1 VEPRITVAQ
10 NRRLRLVL
18 ETQQGIHVEQARGVL
33 RPMKINFLSA
43 RMRLLRLVSPFIAIV
58 LLQAFL
64 AGMSLSI
71 LSSVR
76 AYVGGESL
84 WSKAQKDAIH
94 YLSLYGE
101 TGDDHYFEQYE
112 KSIAGPLGDRS
123 ARIALEKKKPDLEA
137 ARAGFLRGGNHP
149 DDVDGLIWLY
159 RYFRGLPPFKK
170 AITHWINTDPML
182 DDLME
187 LAKQIQNE
195 QNGTVV
201 SPQQLSSLRERI
213 DHFNARFA
221 PEAMSF
227 AKSLGN
233 GSRQVKLVLTIANLF
248 TAGLLV
254 SLLLVMTRRF
264 VAQRRRFV
272 HALRNEKERAQITL
286 AAIGD
291 GVISTD
297 AHGNVDYMNPAA
309 ERLVASR
316 ALAAKGLP
324 IDSLFRI
331 LDEETGQH
339 REHQFN
345 RILEGH
351 NLPANTRPQLLQR
364 PDSTSVAISMT
375 GTPLYKDGAVAGAVL
390 VLHDMTSEKKFIAR
404 LSWQASHDSLTKL
417 ANRREFEHRLE
428 KALQPQDLSQ
438 SSQHALMFLDLDQ
451 FKIINDTCGHAAG
464 DKLLCEVADAL
475 QLHLR
480 VDDLLARLGGDEF
493 AVLLENG
500 DLERA
505 AIIAER
511 LRQAVQDLNFVWNG
525 RSFMVT
531 ASIGLVQIHGRAT
544 KDETLRT
551 ADLAC
556 YLAKEKGRNRIQI
569 HNPSDTELLHR
580 FGEMAWVQRIH
591 DALEEERFCL
601 FAQNIAALHDG
612 GDGAH
617 IELLLRLR
625 DRDGNLVP
633 PGDFIPAAER
643 YGLMPLIDR
652 WVVHH
657 AFETIANRIERGVSS
672 GIATCAINLSGATFS
687 DEGFV
692 DYVREQLTLFSIPPS
707 MICFEITETSAIA
720 NLDNA
725 NRFIGV
731 LQQLGC
737 RFSLDD
743 FGSGMSSFGYL
754 KHLPVNYLK
763 IDGSFVKDML
773 DDPIDRAMVEMICR
787 IGKVMGKQTIAEFVE
802 NDATI
807 AALREIGV
815 DYAQGYGV
823 GRPEPFEKLGAPT
836 TLRSLRVA

>member
-1 VEPRITVAQ
+1 MTDTAQEP
-10 NRRLRLVL
+10 RRLRWNGNGR
-18 ETQQGIHVEQARGVL
+18 QGIQVKRQAGGVR
-33 RPMKINFLSA
+33 RPMKFSFISA
-43 RMRLLRLVSPFIAIV
+43 KMRLLRLVSPFIAIV

-76 AYVGGESL
+76 AYVGSESL
-84 WSKAQKDAIH
+84 WSKGQKEAVH
-94 YLSLYGE
+94 HLYLYGE
-101 TGDDHYFEQYE
+101 TGDDQHFEQYE
-112 KSIAGPLGDRS
+112 KAIAGPLGDRT
-123 ARIALEKKKPDLEA
+123 ARLALERSPPDLAA
-137 ARAGFLRGGNHP
+137 ARAGFRQGGIHP
-149 DDVDGLIWLY
+149 DDIDGMIWLY
-159 RYFRGLPPFKK
+159 RYFRELPPFKK
-170 AITHWINTDPML
+170 AIAHWVNTDPML
-182 DDLME
+182 DELTT
-187 LAKQIQNE
+187 LAKQIQTE
-195 QNGTVV
+195 QNGTPI
-201 SPQQLSSLRERI
+201 SSSQLSSLRERI
-213 DHFNARFA
+213 DQFNARFA
-221 PEAMSF
+221 PEATGF
-227 AKSLGN
+227 AENLGN
-233 GSRQVKLVLTIANLF
+233 GSRQVKLVLTIANLL
-248 TAGLLV
+248 AAALLVGLL
-254 SLLLVMTRRF
+254 LTMTRYF
-264 VAQRRRFV
+264 LAQRRRFI
-272 HALRNEKERAQITL
+272 HALRSEKERAQITL

-291 GVISTD
+291 AVISTD
-297 AHGNVDYMNPAA
+297 AKGNVEYMNPAA
-309 ERLVASR
+309 ERLVACR
-316 ALAAKGLP
+316 ALAARGLP
-324 IDSLFRI
+324 VASLFRI
-331 LDEETGQH
+331 LDEETGQP
-339 REHQFN
+339 RESQIEQ
-345 RILEGH
+345 ILEGGDLTH
-351 NLPANTRPQLLQR
+351 TTRPQLLQR
-364 PDSTSVAISMT
+364 PDSTSVAISMI
-375 GTPLYKDGAVAGAVL
+375 GTPLYKEGAVAGAVL
-390 VLHDMTSEKKFIAR
+390 VLHDMTSEKKYIAR
-404 LSWQASHDSLTKL
+404 LSWQASHDSLTRL

-428 KALQPQDLSQ
+428 KALQQDSDRQ
-438 SSQHALMFLDLDQ
+438 SPHALMFLDLDQ

-464 DKLLCEVADAL
+464 DKLLCEVATAL

-493 AVLLENG
+493 AILLENG

-505 AIIAER
+505 AIVAER

-525 RSFMVT
+525 RSFTIT
-531 ASIGLVQIHGRAT
+531 ASIGLVQMRGRAT

-591 DALEEERFCL
+591 DALDEERFCL
-601 FAQNIAALHDG
+601 YAQNIAALHDTAHA
-612 GDGAH
+612 GAH

-643 YGLMPLIDR
+643 YGMMPLIDR

-657 AFETIANRIERGVSS
+657 AFETISTRLGASES
-672 GIATCAINLSGATFS
+672 IATCAINLSGATFS

-692 DYVREQLTLFSIPPS
+692 DYVRGQLELFDIPPA

-763 IDGSFVKDML
+763 IDGGFVKDML

-802 NDATI
+802 NDAVLQ
-807 AALREIGV
+807 ALREIGV

-823 GRPEPFEKLGAPT
+823 GRPEPFDMLSTAAANKPN
-836 TLRSLRVA
+836 LRVA

>member
-1 VEPRITVAQ
+1 
-10 NRRLRLVL
+10 
-18 ETQQGIHVEQARGVL
+18 
-33 RPMKINFLSA
+33 MKFNSVSA
-43 RMRLLRLVSPFIAIV
+43 KMRLLRLVSPFIAIV

-64 AGMSLSI
+64 AGMSLSV

-84 WSKAQKDAIH
+84 WSKGQKDAVQH
-94 YLSLYGE
+94 LYLYGE
-101 TGDDHYFEQYE
+101 TGDDRHFEQYE
-112 KSIAGPLGDRS
+112 KAIAGPLGDRT
-123 ARIALEKKKPDLEA
+123 ARLALEQKPPDLA
-137 ARAGFLRGGNHP
+137 TARDGFLQGGIHP
-149 DDVDGLIWLY
+149 DDIDGVIWLY
-159 RYFRGLPPFKK
+159 RYFRELPPFKK
-170 AITHWINTDPML
+170 AITHWINTDAIL
-182 DDLME
+182 DELTN
-187 LAKQIQNE
+187 LAKQIQTE
-195 QNGTVV
+195 QNGTPV
-201 SPQQLSSLRERI
+201 SSSQLSSLRERI
-213 DHFNARFA
+213 DQFNARIA
-221 PEAMSF
+221 PEATGYVE
-227 AKSLGN
+227 SLGN
-233 GSRQVKLVLTIANLF
+233 GSRQVKLVLTIANLLV
-248 TAGLLV
+248 AALLVGLL
-254 SLLLVMTRRF
+254 LTMARYFL
-264 VAQRRRFV
+264 AQRRRFI
-272 HALRNEKERAQITL
+272 HALRTEKERAQITL

-291 GVISTD
+291 AVISTD
-297 AHGNVDYMNPAA
+297 AKGNVEYMNPAA
-309 ERLVASR
+309 ERLVACR
-316 ALAAKGLP
+316 ALAARGLP
-324 IDSLFRI
+324 VASLFKI
-331 LDEETGQH
+331 LDEETGQL
-339 REHQFN
+339 RESQIEQ
-345 RILEGH
+345 ILKGGDLTH
-351 NLPANTRPQLLQR
+351 PARPQLLQR
-364 PDSTSVAISMT
+364 PDSTSIAISMI
-375 GTPLYKDGAVAGAVL
+375 GTPLYKEGAVAGAVL
-390 VLHDMTSEKKFIAR
+390 VLHDMTSEKKYIAR

-428 KALQPQDLSQ
+428 KALQEDCDRQ
-438 SSQHALMFLDLDQ
+438 SPHALMFLDLDQ

-464 DKLLCEVADAL
+464 DKLLCEVASAL

-493 AVLLENG
+493 AILLENG

-505 AIIAER
+505 AIVAER

-525 RSFMVT
+525 RSFTIT
-531 ASIGLVQIHGRAT
+531 ASIGLVQMRGRAT
-544 KDETLRT
+544 NDETLRT

-591 DALEEERFCL
+591 DALDEERFCL
-601 FAQNIAALHDG
+601 YAQNIAALHDTG
-612 GDGAH
+612 YAGAH

-625 DRDGNLVP
+625 DQDGNLIP

-657 AFETIANRIERGVSS
+657 AFEIISTRLAASEIIAI
-672 GIATCAINLSGATFS
+672 CAINLSGATFS

-692 DYVREQLTLFSIPPS
+692 DYVREQLELFNIPPA

-731 LQQLGC
+731 LQKLGC

-763 IDGSFVKDML
+763 IDGGFVKDML

-802 NDATI
+802 NDAI
-807 AALREIGV
+807 LQALREIGV

-823 GRPEPFEKLGAPT
+823 GRPEPFDMVATVKPN
-836 TLRSLRVA
+836 LRVA

>member
-1 VEPRITVAQ
+1 
-10 NRRLRLVL
+10 
-18 ETQQGIHVEQARGVL
+18 
-33 RPMKINFLSA
+33 
-43 RMRLLRLVSPFIAIV
+43 MRLLRLVSPFVAIV

-64 AGMSLSI
+64 AGTSLSI

-84 WSKAQKDAIH
+84 WSKGQKDAIH
-94 YLSLYGE
+94 YLLLYGE
-101 TGDDHYFEQYE
+101 TGDHRYFEQYE
-112 KSIAGPLGDRS
+112 KAIAVPLGDRA
-123 ARIALEKKKPDLEA
+123 ARIALEKRTPDLEA
-137 ARAGFLRGGNHP
+137 ARAGFLQGGNHAE
-149 DDVDGLIWLY
+149 DIDGMIWLF
-159 RYFRGLPPFKK
+159 RYFRAFPPFEL
-170 AITHWINTDPML
+170 AITYWVNTDTML
-182 DDLME
+182 DQLMA
-187 LAKQIQNE
+187 LAKQIQSE
-195 QNGTVV
+195 QNGTVA
-201 SPQQLSSLRERI
+201 SPEQQSSLRERI
-213 DHFNARFA
+213 DQFNARFA
-221 PEAMSF
+221 PQAMSF

-233 GSRQVKLVLTIANLF
+233 GSRQVKLILTIANLF
-248 TAGLLV
+248 TAMLLV
-254 SLLLVMTRRF
+254 VLLLAMTRRF
-264 VAQRRRFV
+264 LAQRRRFM

-297 AHGNVDYMNPAA
+297 AQGNVDYMNLAA
-309 ERLVASR
+309 EELVARS
-316 ALAAKGLP
+316 LTISKGLP
-324 IDSLFRI
+324 IDALFRI
-331 LDEETGQH
+331 LDEETGQQ
-339 REHQFN
+339 RESQFGQ
-345 RILEGH
+345 ILEGRD
-351 NLPANTRPQLLQR
+351 LPATTRPQLLQR
-364 PDSTSVAISMT
+364 PDSTTVAISMT
-375 GTPLYKDGAVAGAVL
+375 GTPLYKEGEVAGAVL
-390 VLHDMTSEKKFIAR
+390 VLHDMTSEKKYIAR

-428 KALQPQDLSQ
+428 KALQGQDFSGEGP
-438 SSQHALMFLDLDQ
+438 HALMFLDLDQ

-464 DKLLCEVADAL
+464 DKLLCEVAETL

-493 AVLLENG
+493 AILLEYG

-505 AIIAER
+505 AIVAER

-525 RSFMVT
+525 RSFTVT
-531 ASIGLVQIHGRAT
+531 ASIGLVQIHERAT

-601 FAQNIAALHDG
+601 YAQNIAALHDSSTSG
-612 GDGAH
+612 SH

-625 DRDGNLVP
+625 DKDGNLVP

-652 WVVHH
+652 WVVRH
-657 AFETIANRIERGVSS
+657 AFGIIASRIKHASS
-672 GIATCAINLSGATFS
+672 GIATCAINLSGATFN

-692 DYVREQLTLFSIPPS
+692 DYVRDQFALFNIPPS

-807 AALREIGV
+807 QALREIGV
-815 DYAQGYGV
+815 DYAQGYGI
-823 GRPEPFEKLGAPT
+823 GRPEPFEKLGPK